1 MKTLPKSEVSGSY
14 KIKKDFNKNVLKKV
28 FDSVLTTYPISE
40 MKLELGSYKT
50 ENKVS
55 KFFL

>member
-1 MKTLPKSEVSGSY
+1 MDE

-28 FDSVLTTYPISE
+28 FDSVSKTYPISE

-50 ENKVS
+50 ENKS
-55 KFFL
+55 K